1 MFRFPVSESLSV
13 IHFNSSPEFVRSIDQ
28 FDAQEFN
35 KNDAGWLRNDI
46 SQLAR
51 ATSQSQYD
59 AIMRR
64 LVELKHSGSIPDDV
78 SKEDAIAMIKP
89 RWAQSPNELEE
100 FMSMTNDDFMQKLDD
115 AYRKAVK
122 DSPVADPAP
131 VDDPAPVAE

>member
-1 MFRFPVSESLSV
+1 MFRDILNNITPRSFSD
-13 IHFNSSPEFVRSIDQ
+13 SPEFVRSIDQ
-28 FDAQEFN
+28 FDAQSFN
-35 KNDAGWLRNDI
+35 QNDAGWLRNDI

-64 LVELKHSGSIPDDV
+64 LVELKQSGGLPDDL

-100 FMSMTNDDFMQKLDD
+100 FMAMTNDDFMARMTK
-115 AYRKAVK
+115 AYEKAVK
-122 DSPVADPAP
+122 DNPPKDITPAP
-131 VDDPAPVAE
+131 ESAPATE